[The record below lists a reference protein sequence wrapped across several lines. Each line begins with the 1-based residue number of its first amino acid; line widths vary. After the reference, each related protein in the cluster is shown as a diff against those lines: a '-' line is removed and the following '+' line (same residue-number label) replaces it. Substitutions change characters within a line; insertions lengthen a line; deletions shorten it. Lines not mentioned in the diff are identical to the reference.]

1 LHGLKHESEVD
12 EGSED
17 KLLTNNSPFCYAIS
31 YWLGHA
37 RAVPTGAEATP
48 LSRALWQLVADFFW
62 GNSGATFAEWRRV
75 HPTVEIEDAIH
86 RSPTG
91 HKRCGAMIGLSWGPL
106 HLAASY
112 GLVDVLDWAHPEG
125 IDFNVEVVFR
135 STPLWEAT
143 ASGEESAVAVIVTK
157 DGVDVN
163 ISNGLTPLIIAARD
177 GHVGIVE
184 ILLRQV
190 GINVDKVSSNGYSA
204 LDLAIKG
211 RNEEIV
217 RLLLEHGAKRE
228 KLERKDLT
236 ILGDLSSVKLSSSV
250 GGFNS

>member
-1 LHGLKHESEVD
+1 
-12 EGSED
+12 
-17 KLLTNNSPFCYAIS
+17 
-31 YWLGHA
+31 
-37 RAVPTGAEATP
+37 
-48 LSRALWQLVADFFW
+48 
-62 GNSGATFAEWRRV
+62 
-75 HPTVEIEDAIH
+75 
-86 RSPTG
+86 
-91 HKRCGAMIGLSWGPL
+91 MIGLSWGPL

-125 IDFNVEVVFR
+125 IDFNVEAVFR

-143 ASGEESAVAVIVTK
+143 ASGEECAVAVIVTK

-163 ISNGLTPLIIAARD
+163 ISNGLTPLVIAARD

-190 GINVDKVSSNGYSA
+190 GIDVDKISSNGYSA

-217 RLLLEHGAKRE
+217 RLLLEHGAKRA
-228 KLERKDLT
+228 KSERRDLT
-236 ILGDLSSVKLSSSV
+236 VPGDNSLS
-250 GGFNS
+250 